1 MSKVNKELSHMIL
14 KHDDDSSVEVPV
26 SDWSS
31 MINEGPGENPKY
43 ALYAKGLYRPD
54 SGEICAKHIAMSAS
68 SILIHPYYH
77 YPAIPDPGIKA
88 AILEPEEKVTY
99 TDDGQ
104 AKYLAA
110 CKDMNQYVV
119 ETFYKGLLKDKIDL
133 KYYCVDPYGV
143 KAMAMALRNNRNVTC
158 IDFTD
163 NFLNDDACFHL
174 GEMLVTNL
182 VMRELNLTG
191 CRIGASGVK
200 RLMANLPTNRSL
212 RYLNLSKNR
221 LGDEGV
227 KYILDGFIRGLE
239 LPRLILRYN
248 DLTGVAANYLN
259 EALET
264 YDQFTQLDLSWNKFS
279 LIPYNTFHMLLQ
291 LSNCDNLEDLN
302 LSWNAL
308 SGPRIG
314 SAIKAVMSARKLKKL
329 DISNNRF
336 ADDAID
342 DIADGMWTAKKLIT
356 LDVSYNPMSVND
368 ALKFIGKMKFGKVK
382 VQNLLMENVIVD
394 SNFLQQLRHVKK
406 IKKKVIVTH
415 GDVVES
421 TKPRDPDMREIVLNR
436 ADFLTKKQKK
446 VQTDIA
452 LLAQQLVKDSRTK
465 MNSKAFL
472 EVVEASGLPLNDDL
486 VNEIINAFPGP
497 KSGKGRSI
505 DVSLLVDFAK
515 RKWPDRKLPPTP
527 PPEIVEPVV
536 EPEPE
541 PPPPPK
547 GKAAKGGKKKK

>member
-1 MSKVNKELSHMIL
+1 MTQDTTEVTHLIL

-26 SDWSS
+26 SEWSS

-43 ALYAKGLYRPD
+43 ALYAAGLYRPG

-68 SILIHPYYH
+68 SVLIHPYYH
-77 YPAIPDPGIKA
+77 YPAIPDPGIKE
-88 AILEPEEKVTY
+88 AILEPEEKVIY

-119 ETFYKGLLKDKIDL
+119 ETFYKGLLEEKIDL

-143 KAMAMALRNNRNVTC
+143 KAMAMALRNNKNVTS

-212 RYLNLSKNR
+212 RCLNLSRNK
-221 LGDEGV
+221 LGDEGA
-227 KYILDGFIRGLE
+227 KYILDGFVRGLE

-248 DLTGVAANYLN
+248 DLTGEAANYLT

-264 YDQFTQLDLSWNKFS
+264 YDRFTLLDLSWNKLS
-279 LIPYNTFHMLLQ
+279 LIPYGTFHLLLQ
-291 LSNCDNLEDLN
+291 LSNCENLEDLN

-314 SAIKAVMSARKLKKL
+314 SAIKAVMSAGKLKKL

-336 ADDAID
+336 SEDAVD
-342 DIADGMWTAKKLIT
+342 DIADGMWFAKKMQT
-356 LDVSYNPMSVND
+356 LDLSYNPMTVND
-368 ALKFIGKMKFGKVK
+368 ALKIIGKMKFGRVK
-382 VQNLLMENVIVD
+382 VQNLLMENIIVD
-394 SNFLQQLRHVKK
+394 SNFMQQLRHIKK
-406 IKKKVIVTH
+406 IKKKVIITH
-415 GDVVES
+415 GDVIDTS
-421 TKPRDPDMREIVLNR
+421 KPPDPDLREIVLNR

-452 LLAQQLVKDSRTK
+452 LFAQQLVKESRTK
-465 MNSKAFL
+465 MNAKAFA
-472 EVVEASGLPLNDDL
+472 EAVEASGLPLNDDL

-497 KSGKGRSI
+497 KSGKGRTI
-505 DVSLLVDFAK
+505 DVNHLVDFAK

-541 PPPPPK
+541 PVPK

>member
-1 MSKVNKELSHMIL
+1 MTQETTEVTHLIL
-14 KHDDDSSVEVPV
+14 KHDDDSSVEVPI

-43 ALYAKGLYRPD
+43 ALYAAGLYRPG

-68 SILIHPYYH
+68 SVLIHPYYH

-88 AILEPEEKVTY
+88 AILEPEEKVIY

-110 CKDMNQYVV
+110 CKDMNQCVV
-119 ETFYKGLLKDKIDL
+119 ETFYKGLLEEKIDL

-143 KAMAMALRNNRNVTC
+143 KAMAIALQNNRNVTS

-174 GEMLVTNL
+174 GEMLVTNV

-212 RYLNLSKNR
+212 RCLNLSKNKI
-221 LGDEGV
+221 GDEGA
-227 KYILDGFIRGLE
+227 KYILDGFVRGLE

-248 DLTGVAANYLN
+248 DLTGEGANYLT

-264 YDQFTQLDLSWNKFS
+264 YDRFTHLDLSWNKLS
-279 LIPYNTFHMLLQ
+279 LIPYGTFHLLLQ
-291 LSNCDNLEDLN
+291 LSNCENLEDLN

-308 SGPRIG
+308 CGPRIG
-314 SAIKAVMSARKLKKL
+314 SGIKAVMSAGKLKKL

-336 ADDAID
+336 SDDAID
-342 DIADGMWTAKKLIT
+342 DIADGMWFAKKMVT

-368 ALKFIGKMKFGKVK
+368 ALKIIGKMKFGRVK
-382 VQNLLMENVIVD
+382 VQNLLMENIIVN
-394 SNFLQQLRHVKK
+394 SNFLQQLHHIKK
-406 IKKKVIVTH
+406 IKKKVIITH
-415 GDVVES
+415 GDVTES
-421 TKPRDPDMREIVLNR
+421 SKPSDPDMREIVLNR

-446 VQTDIA
+446 VQADIA
-452 LLAQQLVKDSRTK
+452 LFAQQLVKEGRTK
-465 MNSKAFL
+465 MNAKAFV
-472 EVVEASGLPLNDDL
+472 EAVEASGLPLNDDL

-497 KSGKGRSI
+497 KSGKGKTI
-505 DVSLLVDFAK
+505 DVNHLVDFAK

-541 PPPPPK
+541 PEPK